1 MSEGL
6 IVPPAAGE
14 ASGVAGDP
22 PATASELPRQRVL
35 PRAPFVLLGVA
46 VLTAAFGAS
55 TWAALDPSRAGLS
68 LLLAAGSLVVGVA
81 IWLESGQSSTKEIA
95 LIAALGAVAAA
106 GRVLFAFVPGVQPVT
121 VISMASGAA
130 LGARAGAGVG
140 AVAALSSNF
149 FLGQGIWT
157 PWQMLGWAACGAA
170 GGALGGL
177 LRRRIAFVVAAFVM
191 GAAFSLMM
199 DVWEWYSFYPHTWQA
214 LSALVARGVPF
225 VLAHAIGNALL
236 VLIAGP
242 ELFRMLDRYG
252 ARLKTEVIWR

>member
-1 MSEGL
+1 MPEG
-6 IVPPAAGE
+6 VVAPPASPE
-14 ASGVAGDP
+14 APGVGAPATPRERLLERGPLLVAGL
-22 PATASELPRQRVL
+22 T
-35 PRAPFVLLGVA
+35 LLG
-46 VLTAAFGAS
+46 AAFAAS
-55 TWAALDPSRAGLS
+55 AWAALDPSRAGLS
-68 LLLAAGSLVVGVA
+68 LLLAAGALVVGVG

-95 LIAALGAVAAA
+95 MVAALGAVAAA
-106 GRVLFAFVPGVQPVT
+106 GRVLFAFIPGVQPVT
-121 VISMASGAA
+121 VIAMASGAA

-157 PWQMLGWAACGAA
+157 PWQMLGWALCGAV
-170 GGALGGL
+170 GGL
-177 LRRRIAFVVAAFVM
+177 LCGVLRRRAAFVIAAFVM
-191 GAAFSLMM
+191 GGLFSLMM

-214 LSALVARGVPF
+214 LTALVARGVPF

-252 ARLKTEVIWR
+252 TRLKTEVVWR

>member
-1 MSEGL
+1 MSDGV
-6 IVPPAAGE
+6 IVRPAADD
-14 ASGVAGDP
+14 ATTVAPGSSRRQR
-22 PATASELPRQRVL
+22 ATA
-35 PRAPFVLLGVA
+35 RAPFLLLGVA
-46 VLTAAFGAS
+46 VLITAFGAS

-68 LLLAAGSLVVGVA
+68 LLLAAGSLVVGIA
-81 IWLESGQSSTKEIA
+81 LWLESGQSSTKEIA

-121 VISMASGAA
+121 VLAMASGAA

-157 PWQMLGWAACGAA
+157 PWQMLGWALCGAV
-170 GGALGGL
+170 GGLLAGL
-177 LRRRIAFVVAAFVM
+177 LRRRIAFVIAAFAM
-191 GAAFSLMM
+191 GGVFSLMM
-199 DVWEWYSFYPHTWQA
+199 DVWEWYSFYPHSWQA
-214 LSALVARGVPF
+214 LSAVVARGLPF